1 MPLIV
6 TPGLLA
12 QRAELYQQLA
22 SLLSAGVSI
31 LQALEMLRK
40 NPPSRAFRPPLTR
53 VQVQLGQGYSFTE
66 SLRLQKDWLPPFDL
80 ALLQAGEESGRLP
93 ECCRLLAGY
102 YEERAQL
109 ARQVIG
115 ALLYPL
121 FLAHFAVIV
130 FPLSHLT
137 ALVQSFDVVAFFAA
151 KLLIVL
157 PFYLAAFFLIVAA
170 QGHRSESWRAFVER
184 LLGVVPG
191 IGKARRHLA
200 LARLA
205 AALEALLAAG
215 VSIIEGWNLAAEA
228 SGSPALRHAVRS
240 WEQPLEAGQT
250 PAELLAITPAFP
262 ELFANLYA
270 TGELSGQL
278 DQTLGRLHR
287 HYQEEGSRRLQLV
300 AQWVPRLIYLIIVLS
315 IAYFILTFWLGY
327 FGNIA
332 DVMKF

>member
-6 TPGLLA
+6 TPGLLT

-40 NPPSRAFRPPLTR
+40 NPPSRAFSQPLAR
-53 VQVQLGQGYSFTE
+53 VQIQLGQGYSISE
-66 SLRLQKDWLPPFDL
+66 AIRLQKGWLPPFDL

-93 ECCRLLAGY
+93 EIFRLLAGY

-109 ARQVIG
+109 ARQIIG

-121 FLAHFAVIV
+121 FLAHFALLV
-130 FPLSHLT
+130 FPLSHLH
-137 ALVQSFDVVAFFAA
+137 ALVQSFDVLAFLGA
-151 KLLIVL
+151 KLILVL
-157 PFYLAAFFLIVAA
+157 PVYLVVLFLIIAS
-170 QGHRSESWRAFVER
+170 QGHRSEPWRALVER
-184 LLGVVPG
+184 LLGFVPA

-205 AALEALLAAG
+205 AALEALVNAG
-215 VSIIEGWNLAAEA
+215 VSIIEGWSLAAEA
-228 SGSPALRHAVRS
+228 SGSPALLQAVRG
-240 WEQPLEAGQT
+240 WKQQLAAGQS
-250 PAELLAITPAFP
+250 PGELLPVTPAFP

-300 AQWVPRLIYLIIVLS
+300 AQWVPRLIYLLIVLS
-315 IAYFILTFWLGY
+315 IAYFIVTFWIGY
-327 FGNIA
+327 FGAIS
-332 DVMKF
+332 DVMQF